1 VNSSSLAAFAQ
12 LLVTMNWPVDI
23 PGSRKG
29 WAEGGRKK
37 IVGVLGICSLIE
49 EPFNKTVVA

>member
-1 VNSSSLAAFAQ
+1 MNSSSLAAFAQ